1 MNYSSE
7 AAEQV
12 VRMSLN
18 GVEVAAK
25 ISGKAAERL
34 VQLLVAASR
43 GNQKTRGKMRLNNM
57 LRSGKPLSVFAVRD
71 TELQKFCSEAKK
83 YGVLYCVLKDRKAND
98 GMTDIMVRSMD
109 ASKVNR
115 IFERFNLSAIDMGA
129 IKTEIQRD
137 REAEKNSADTQT
149 GALNDYLESIV
160 QDTPE
165 KEEPENPRIG
175 RMTSSQSE
183 PSSKHKETPGE
194 DRRGFDEMRSRP
206 SVRQELKNIRDELEN
221 PFGNTI
227 SPQIET
233 KYQLDMEHK
242 ESSPIRRLFQRRE
255 ERYE

>member
-129 IKTEIQRD
+129 IKTEIQRN

-149 GALNDYLESIV
+149 GSLNDYLDSIV
-160 QDTPE
+160 QDTPK
-165 KEEPENPRIG
+165 KEESENPMIG

-183 PSSKHKETPGE
+183 PSSMHKETPGE

-221 PFGNTI
+221 PFENAI

-242 ESSPIRRLFQRRE
+242 EISPVRRLFQRRE
-255 ERYE
+255 ERHE